1 MAFDI
6 KNVPWYAQVGAF
18 LVVAAAGCGAFVY
31 FWEMPARD
39 EMKGRQ
45 QQLAALQTDIAQAQ
59 ATARQLPQF
68 RADVA
73 DLEARLDN
81 LRAVLPE
88 QKDTADLL
96 DRLRIAASQS
106 NITVTHFSPQPLVSK
121 QMHSEL
127 PVALTVEGTYHSLA
141 MFFDKVGK
149 LPRIVNITNLDIK
162 GVSRPTP
169 GGPTINATCTA
180 TTFILNDMP
189 KSGAKPAAPPVKG
202 A

>member
-96 DRLRIAASQS
+96 DRLRIA
-106 NITVTHFSPQPLVSK
+106 
-121 QMHSEL
+121 
-127 PVALTVEGTYHSLA
+127 
-141 MFFDKVGK
+141 
-149 LPRIVNITNLDIK
+149 
-162 GVSRPTP
+162 
-169 GGPTINATCTA
+169 
-180 TTFILNDMP
+180 
-189 KSGAKPAAPPVKG
+189 
-202 A
+202 

>member
-45 QQLAALQTDIAQAQ
+45 QHLAALQTDIAQAQ

-88 QKDTADLL
+88 QQDTADLL

-106 NITVTHFSPQPLVSK
+106 NITVTHSSPQPLVSK

-149 LPRIVNITNLDIK
+149 RSEERRVGK
-162 GVSRPTP
+162 ECRSRWSPY
-169 GGPTINATCTA
+169 
-180 TTFILNDMP
+180 
-189 KSGAKPAAPPVKG
+189 
-202 A
+202 